1 MKKVLFILIII
12 LSFSLLACKTQEE
25 EIETKEYT
33 LNYSATPGGYLVGG
47 TSQVVKGGESGE
59 WVEAISDYC
68 YEFSE
73 WSDGNKNSKRQDVN
87 VKKDIDVYAIFN
99 KVIFEYPLVVIN
111 TNNSQKITSKEEYIK
126 CNVSVTSNEYSEYE
140 LTDEAGKIKG
150 RGNSTWGMP
159 KKPYKLKFDNKV
171 DFLGLGKAK
180 TFTLIAN
187 YCDKSLLRNYLAY
200 KIGANMNE
208 IHFTTSIRI
217 VEVVLNGEYIGL
229 YTICEQS
236 EVKENRVEL
245 DTTKSDSFFIELDSR
260 AKESGLKE
268 GFDYFTLGGKMYVL
282 KFPDPEEDGFTS
294 SDLERVKDFFE
305 WAYNVLMTGTYEEIG
320 EVLDLESFASTYII
334 YELFNNV
341 DVGFS
346 SWYLYRDS
354 GSKIGV
360 GPIWDFDISCGNC
373 NYNDNCKRY
382 NNLYAKESNP
392 WYKALLQHDE
402 FKELVKNLIEKYR
415 DMIANTIIDEIDD
428 SYNYEAY
435 YLKNFERWDIL
446 GKYDWP
452 NPREVYTIATWRGQV
467 EYLETWLFNSLNYI
481 CKQYGVK

>member
-1 MKKVLFILIII
+1 MKKVLFILIFI
-12 LSFSLLACKTQEE
+12 LSFSLFACKMQEE
-25 EIETKEYT
+25 EIKAKDYT
-33 LNYSATPGGYLVGG
+33 LNYSAAPGGHLVGN

-59 WVEAISDYC
+59 WVEAVSDYC
-68 YEFSE
+68 YEFVE
-73 WSDGNKNSKRQDVN
+73 WSDGNKNSKRQDVD

-111 TNNSQKITSKEEYIK
+111 TKNSQKITSKEEYVK
-126 CNVSVTSNEYSEYE
+126 CSVTVTSNEYSEYE
-140 LTDEAGKIKG
+140 ITDEAGKIKG

-200 KIGANMNE
+200 KIGANMSE

-229 YTICEQS
+229 YTICEQN

-245 DTTKSDSFFIELDSR
+245 DETKSDSFFIELDGR

-294 SDLERVKDFFE
+294 SDLERVKDFFRVRE
-305 WAYNVLMTGTYEEIG
+305 LQNVHL
-320 EVLDLESFASTYII
+320 A
-334 YELFNNV
+334 
-341 DVGFS
+341 
-346 SWYLYRDS
+346 
-354 GSKIGV
+354 
-360 GPIWDFDISCGNC
+360 
-373 NYNDNCKRY
+373 
-382 NNLYAKESNP
+382 A
-392 WYKALLQHDE
+392 
-402 FKELVKNLIEKYR
+402 
-415 DMIANTIIDEIDD
+415 
-428 SYNYEAY
+428 
-435 YLKNFERWDIL
+435 
-446 GKYDWP
+446 
-452 NPREVYTIATWRGQV
+452 
-467 EYLETWLFNSLNYI
+467 
-481 CKQYGVK
+481 